1 MNSIRETVNNKNIWC
16 DATKIFDVM
25 HKETEYKINHSGP
38 QLTVWTAAVRV
49 CGGTFLVKTG
59 GWRMKWRSYF
69 CDKWAWIQATDWS
82 TTRHDNMLQVI
93 ELLYGTRLDFKTF
106 SIDKSWVGERWLT
119 LPQIT
124 LFFVH
129 LFSASFPQ
137 LFISG
142 SFVETMLMVGLTPVG
157 KGSHNFDAQVRNI
170 GTRFIIH
177 Q

>member
-25 HKETEYKINHSGP
+25 HKETEYKINHSAP

-106 SIDKSWVGERWLT
+106 SIDKSWVGERCLT
-119 LPQIT
+119 LPIFCT
-124 LFFVH
+124 SLLCFFSPALHKWIFCGDSVNDG
-129 LFSASFPQ
+129 PD
-137 LFISG
+137 ISG
-142 SFVETMLMVGLTPVG
+142 
-157 KGSHNFDAQVRNI
+157 
-170 GTRFIIH
+170 
-177 Q
+177 